1 MQIGC
6 IVHMVPDW
14 HKLQLRLLVLGSHSL
29 SDQVEPELPFDL
41 FTSTEPLFP
50 QEMGREET
58 RLAGVL
64 HSLRIRARPVVVSWS
79 DQKF

>member
-29 SDQVEPELPFDL
+29 SDQVEPELPLDL
-41 FTSTEPLFP
+41 FTST
-50 QEMGREET
+50 
-58 RLAGVL
+58 
-64 HSLRIRARPVVVSWS
+64 
-79 DQKF
+79 